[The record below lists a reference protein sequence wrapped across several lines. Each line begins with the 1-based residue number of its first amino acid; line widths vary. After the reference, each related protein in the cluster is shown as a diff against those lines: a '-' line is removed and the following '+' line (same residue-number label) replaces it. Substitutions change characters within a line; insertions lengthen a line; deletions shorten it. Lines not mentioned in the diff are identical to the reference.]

1 MLRYSIAKL
10 AAGKQAKGTTTLL
23 QPVPLRRAAELE
35 LEKALKTVLKGIAAE
50 VRESVIPVYAFDLQQ
65 QRAEKRLTGDGASRS
80 WFQRLGSVII
90 LLNRRATDMVE
101 RVLRLEAK
109 RYDEGFMAEAKRVL
123 GIDLRAVIRTED
135 LEDAIET
142 AMSRNVS
149 LITSM
154 SADMVKRVE
163 QVVIENS
170 LAGNSVKTLKSKL
183 VEQFGIGSRKA
194 ELIARDQMSKFHADL
209 DQLRQSQAGISE
221 YDWATSH
228 DERVRGNP
236 KGRYPKA
243 RPSHYDLDG
252 QRFTWAK
259 GPSAT
264 GGQHPGQPILCR
276 CRARAVIVF

>member
-1 MLRYSIAKL
+1 MLRYSLAKL
-10 AAGKQAKGTTTLL
+10 GRAAGRAKGTTALM

-65 QRAEKRLTGDGASRS
+65 QRAEKRLTGDGANRS
-80 WFQRLGSVII
+80 WFQRLGSVIT
-90 LLNRRATDMVE
+90 LLNRRATEMVE
-101 RVLRLEAK
+101 RVLRLEAR

-135 LEDAIET
+135 LEDQIET
-142 AMSRNVS
+142 AIARNVS

-183 VEQFGIGSRKA
+183 VEQFSIGERKA
-194 ELIARDQMSKFHADL
+194 QLIARDQMSKFHADL
-209 DQLRQSQAGISE
+209 DQARQTQAGISE

-228 DERVRGNP
+228 DERVRP
-236 KGRYPKA
+236 LHQR
-243 RPSHYDLDG
+243 LDG
-252 QRFTWAK
+252 KRYKW
-259 GPSAT
+259 GEPT
-264 GGQHPGQPILCR
+264 GAEQGLPPGKPILCR

>member
-10 AAGKQAKGTTTLL
+10 AAGKQAKGTTALL

-65 QRAEKRLTGDGASRS
+65 RRAERRLTRDGANRS
-80 WFQRLGSVII
+80 WFQRLGTVVN
-90 LLNRRATDMVE
+90 LLGRRATEMVE

-123 GIDLRAVIRTED
+123 GIDLRAVVKGED
-135 LEDAIET
+135 LGDLIEA
-142 AMSRNVS
+142 AMARNVS

-154 SADMVKRVE
+154 SQDMVNRVE
-163 QVVIENS
+163 QAVIENS

-183 VEQFGIGSRKA
+183 VEQFGIGDRRA
-194 ELIARDQMSKFHADL
+194 RIIARDQMSKFHADL
-209 DQLRQSQAGISE
+209 DELRQTQAGITE

-228 DERVRGNP
+228 DERVRP
-236 KGRYPKA
+236 LHKR
-243 RPSHYDLDG
+243 LDG
-252 QRFTWAK
+252 NRYKWGK
-259 GPSAT
+259 PT
-264 GGQHPGQPILCR
+264 GAEEGLPPGKPILCR